1 MLSEHGAQIM
11 HARIQALQEMETLVL
26 PIHQQL
32 TRQSEVLRLAYQPA
46 YETLPAPK
54 GQLALPVQTSLDRS
68 GINAKE
74 IDEGLHKALHAAY
87 RQDISRGMTT
97 LGPHRDEFRFL
108 SNRIDLGDYGS
119 RGQARTAMLSLKFA
133 EVQWMHAKTGEWPV
147 LLLDEIMAELDPQR
161 RQDLLQVLN
170 DVEQAFLTSTDP
182 ELFTQEFR
190 SRHEVWQLQDGI
202 VF

>member
-1 MLSEHGAQIM
+1 MLP
-11 HARIQALQEMETLVL
+11 R
-26 PIHQQL
+26 
-32 TRQSEVLRLAYQPA
+32 
-46 YETLPAPK
+46 
-54 GQLALPVQTSLDRS
+54 
-68 GINAKE
+68 
-74 IDEGLHKALHAAY
+74 
-87 RQDISRGMTT
+87 
-97 LGPHRDEFRFL
+97 
-108 SNRIDLGDYGS
+108 
-119 RGQARTAMLSLKFA
+119 QARTAMLSLKFA

-202 VF
+202 VFLSPTS